1 MMMISSPKSQAGIT
15 LVELMIAMV
24 LSLILSGAVVTVF
37 VNNSHSFN
45 QDENLSRMQDDARF
59 ALRELAYDISMA
71 GHYADLLVPAA
82 VTPDAALTIGT
93 DCGPAGQLNW
103 MYRTTNAGTGDTLSV
118 MAIDNAAGAQVAAAH
133 SCIDAGE
140 VEIGTDVVMI
150 KRVAGSAAGAPQA
163 DSVYLRTNGTVG
175 LLYKAPYPAAPSI
188 PVAPPNADWEYRPSI
203 YFIRQYANTPGDG
216 IPTLCRKVLRPPG
229 PSMVSECLA
238 AGIENLQIEYG
249 IDTTEDGNP
258 NVYLS
263 SPTLAEAQAV
273 VSVRIFLLART
284 TEIDTR
290 YTNGKTFQ
298 ISNAPAYTPAD
309 SFHRRVF
316 STNVSVQNIRS
327 MNVMGF

>member
-1 MMMISSPKSQAGIT
+1 MSTFSKNRQSGFSVI
-15 LVELMIAMV
+15 ELMIAMLLSMV
-24 LSLILSGAVVTVF
+24 LAGAIISVF
-37 VNNSHSFN
+37 VNNNYSFK
-45 QDENLSRMQDDARF
+45 QDENIGRMQDDTRH
-59 ALRELAYDISMA
+59 ALREIAFDLSMA
-71 GHYADLLVPAA
+71 GHYAELHIPGSVSYDGG
-82 VTPDAALTIGT
+82 LTIGQ
-93 DCGPAGQLNW
+93 DCGPAGEANW
-103 MYRTTNAGTGDTLSV
+103 MYRATDNVTNESLSVTALDNTTNA
-118 MAIDNAAGAQVAAAH
+118 AVAAAH
-133 SCIDAGE
+133 SCFTGGE
-140 VEIGTDVVMI
+140 LLDGTDVVSI
-150 KRVAGSAAGAPQA
+150 KRVAGAEATALSANGA
-163 DSVYLRTNGTVG
+163 YLRTNGTVG
-175 LLYKAPYPAAPSI
+175 VLFSG
-188 PVAPPNADWEYRPSI
+188 VAPTAPPVPVTPPRADWAFRPSI
-203 YFIRQYANTPGDG
+203 YYIRQFANTPGDN
-216 IPTLCRKVLRPPG
+216 IPTLCRKVLRGAG
-229 PSMVSECLA
+229 PSMTTECLA
-238 AGIENLQIEYG
+238 TGIENLQIEYG